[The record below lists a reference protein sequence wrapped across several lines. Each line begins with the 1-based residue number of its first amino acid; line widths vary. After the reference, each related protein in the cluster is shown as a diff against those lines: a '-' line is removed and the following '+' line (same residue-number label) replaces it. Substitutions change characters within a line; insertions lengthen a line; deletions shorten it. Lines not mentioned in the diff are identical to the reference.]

1 MISMENLVLHIAKSL
16 VDDPDSVSVK
26 INETPESVTVQL
38 SVAPDDMGK
47 IIGKHGR
54 IANAIRTIMKAVA
67 NVQHKKVYVD
77 IVD

>member
-1 MISMENLVLHIAKSL
+1 MESMESLVYHLAQAL
-16 VDDPDSVSVK
+16 VDDPESVSVK
-26 INETPESVTVQL
+26 VKEDTEAIHVEL

-54 IANAIRTIMKAVA
+54 IANAIRVITKAAGNVA
-67 NVQHKKVYVD
+67 HKKVYVD

>member
-1 MISMENLVLHIAKSL
+1 MEKLVLDIAKSL

-47 IIGKHGR
+47 IIGIHCL
-54 IANAIRTIMKAVA
+54 IANAIRTIMKAVG

>member
-1 MISMENLVLHIAKSL
+1 MESMESLVYHLAQAL
-16 VDDPDSVSVK
+16 VDDPESVSVK
-26 INETPESVTVQL
+26 VREDADSMHVEL

-54 IANAIRTIMKAVA
+54 IANAIRVITKAVG
-67 NVQHKKVYVD
+67 NVAHKKVYVD

>member
-1 MISMENLVLHIAKSL
+1 MENLVLHLAKSL

-26 INETPESVTVQL
+26 INETPESVSVQL

-54 IANAIRTIMKAVA
+54 IANAIRVIMKAA
-67 NVQHKKVYVD
+67 GSVQHKKAFVE
-77 IVD
+77 IVE

>member
-1 MISMENLVLHIAKSL
+1 MENLVLHIAKSL

-47 IIGKHGR
+47 IIGKQGR
-54 IANAIRTIMKAVA
+54 TAKAIRTVVKAA
-67 NVQHKKVYVD
+67 GAKEGKKYSVD
-77 IVD
+77 IIEV

>member
-1 MISMENLVLHIAKSL
+1 MENLVLHLAKSL

-26 INETPESVTVQL
+26 INETPESVSVQL

-54 IANAIRTIMKAVA
+54 IANAIRVIMNAA
-67 NVQHKKVYVD
+67 GSVQHKKVFVE
-77 IVD
+77 IVE

>member
-1 MISMENLVLHIAKSL
+1 MENLVLHLAKSL

-26 INETPESVTVQL
+26 INETPESVSVQL

-54 IANAIRTIMKAVA
+54 IANAIRVIMKDSGS
-67 NVQHKKVYVD
+67 VQHKKVFVE
-77 IVD
+77 IVE